1 MAATTN
7 ERVTDG
13 PAFWPAAA
21 AVRTKMPAPMTAPI
35 PSAINPGHFRT
46 RLSPPFSSTWA
57 SRVER
62 GFVRKRFIFSFET
75 SQRPTRQPSTAAG
88 IESFNFGSFQA
99 WHVFLDRIADPG
111 LKIGEMP
118 VAFRKLAEQF

>member
-35 PSAINPGHFRT
+35 PNAINPGHFRT

-57 SRVER
+57 SNVES
-62 GFVRKRFIFSFET
+62 GFVRNRLIVRLLEDIKVRRGNCPKHRSLTMDNAQDENRC
-75 SQRPTRQPSTAAG
+75 QY
-88 IESFNFGSFQA
+88 
-99 WHVFLDRIADPG
+99 
-111 LKIGEMP
+111 
-118 VAFRKLAEQF
+118 